1 MMQTLLLVSAMS
13 ANIICAKAGGLGSGA
28 GVSDG
33 DRGNAVILHRPAK
46 QLERVATDAGSASCS
61 TTNEPSSS
69 CLDYEFCHRDSGSCD
84 GQGTC
89 AERPM
94 VCTQDYE
101 PVCGC
106 DGNTYGNECGAYAG
120 GVSVSFDGEC
130 DISIKTPSTTPT
142 PSPNEMTSDNTD
154 GGAAAL
160 DIITGTDT
168 INGNSDILSNFGGG
182 GGNDPSLDIGPI
194 ITTNTAG
201 SGVHS
206 DIFASAALVGL
217 VWWYMSGLNVNN

>member
-69 CLDYEFCHRDSGSCD
+69 CLDYEYCHRDSGSCD

-106 DGNTYGNECGAYAG
+106 DGNSYGNACGAYAG
-120 GVSVSFDGEC
+120 GVSVSIDGEC
-130 DISIKTPSTTPT
+130 DISSKAQF
-142 PSPNEMTSDNTD
+142 PSPSPIPIETTSNNTD

-160 DIITGTDT
+160 DVITGTDT
-168 INGNSDILSNFGGG
+168 IISGNGNNDIISNFG

-194 ITTNTAG
+194 ITTTSAG

-206 DIFASAALVGL
+206 DISASAVLVGL
-217 VWWYMSGLNVNN
+217 VWWYIAL

>member
-1 MMQTLLLVSAMS
+1 MMQTLLLVSALS
-13 ANIICAKAGGLGSGA
+13 AVGGLGNGA
-28 GVSDG
+28 GDSDKDG
-33 DRGNAVILHRPAK
+33 DRVNADILHRPAN
-46 QLERVATDAGSASCS
+46 QWERVAADAGSTSCS
-61 TTNEPSSS
+61 TTGESSSS
-69 CLDYEFCHRDSGSCD
+69 CSDYEYCHRDSGSCD

-130 DISIKTPSTTPT
+130 DISIKTQSTTP
-142 PSPNEMTSDNTD
+142 SPIEMASENTD

-217 VWWYMSGLNVNN
+217 VWWYTSGLNVNN

>member
-1 MMQTLLLVSAMS
+1 MIQTLLLLSALS
-13 ANIICAKAGGLGSGA
+13 AVGGLGNGA
-28 GVSDG
+28 GDSDK
-33 DRGNAVILHRPAK
+33 DRVNADILHRPVN
-46 QLERVATDAGSASCS
+46 QWERVAADVGSTSCG
-61 TTNEPSSS
+61 TTNNFSS
-69 CLDYEFCHRDSGSCD
+69 CLDYEYCHRESGSCD

-106 DGNTYGNECGAYAG
+106 DGNTYGNECGAYSG

-130 DISIKTPSTTPT
+130 DISIKTQSTTP
-142 PSPNEMTSDNTD
+142 SPIEMTSDNTD

-182 GGNDPSLDIGPI
+182 NDPSLDIGPI

-201 SGVHS
+201 SGIHS
-206 DIFASAALVGL
+206 DISASAALVGL
-217 VWWYMSGLNVNN
+217 VWWYVSGLKC